1 MSPRPLDGRA
11 LKLNTHSTEW
21 AHAWAASFL
30 PTVLLCDYSWWA
42 ALEVCPHAPGPSCE
56 KCIIHG
62 MLYTEWYWSGS
73 QESWVLVPTSV
84 VRCWGLDD
92 MRRLYEDW
100 VVCSRGKERGGRV
113 VHREC
118 QTIIK
123 LTNVSLLSVS
133 TTRPPYFEEMLLA
146 LKSLGLCLKECILTN
161 KYISKSMCFKLAHFC
176 YLK

>member
-1 MSPRPLDGRA
+1 MSPRPLDGRE
-11 LKLNTHSTEW
+11 LKLNTHSTKW

-30 PTVLLCDYSWWA
+30 PTALLCDYSRWA

-62 MLYTEWYWSGS
+62 MLCTEWYWSGS
-73 QESWVLVPTSV
+73 QETWVWAPTSV
-84 VRCWGLDD
+84 VRCWGPDD
-92 MRRLYEDW
+92 LRRLYEDW

-123 LTNVSLLSVS
+123 LTNISLLSVS